1 MRIYTR
7 IKALPLILL
16 IALGII
22 TVSNFGLPFVP
33 NNSAI
38 AQQEANSL
46 QDGLLS
52 LQNATGAPTLL
63 NSTDP
68 LILTP
73 EEQYTGPPRE
83 VTEPGVPN
91 ATLLQMDKLKAQ
103 NNTELLAEE
112 LEKAKENFT
121 SDQPLT
127 PQSLQSTIP
136 EVPIDSLFPPEND
149 TTTTTGAT
157 TTMNSTTPAAVIGN
171 ITSVIGS
178 TVQNYAS
185 FKGLD
190 SEVSGRWRPSDAALA
205 VGPTHV
211 IEMVNLQGAIFSRQ
225 GDVIDIFSVRDF
237 FEIENNH
244 RTADP
249 KVLFDNGSNKWF
261 ASLMD
266 LSSNSVHLAVSSSED
281 ALERWSVYKFPFSNC
296 PDQPIIGVSSD
307 KLAISVN
314 TFTNNCQ
321 RPNSYSGV
329 QYTIVNKTDLVEGNP
344 LPSFVQSI
352 PNTRVFS
359 LHPLDHQEPL
369 SESTI
374 HMVSVG
380 SSSSSSVLLLSL
392 DGTVQNLQSDIS
404 FLPIRLTR
412 APPDAQQNSTL
423 RMVETNDARVLDAEG
438 YNRRIWIT
446 FNDSCIPPNDASIRA
461 CIRLIELDAIN
472 KQVLQD
478 FNIGRTNS
486 YLFFP
491 SLSVSG
497 NGSVVGIIYQSSN
510 KTTYPSLWF
519 SVHDKANGPH
529 TVQQPIPL
537 QIGPSPVGTDRKGDY
552 QTAIADP
559 YYRGHV
565 WVVGEYHPLP
575 SLPPPNWDT
584 VIAVFRTG
592 T

>member
-1 MRIYTR
+1 MTINANV
-7 IKALPLILL
+7 KALPLILL
-16 IALGII
+16 MALAFVTLPNYGLTFIR
-22 TVSNFGLPFVP
+22 SNT
-33 NNSAI
+33 AI
-38 AQQEANSL
+38 AQQEDTGSL
-46 QDGLLS
+46 ESGLLS
-52 LQNATGAPTLL
+52 LQNVTGTPTLL

-68 LILTP
+68 LVLSP

-91 ATLLQMDKLKAQ
+91 ATLLQKDKLRAQ

-112 LEKAKENFT
+112 LEKSKENFT

-127 PQSLQSTIP
+127 PQSSQSTIP
-136 EVPIDSLFPPEND
+136 KVPIDSLFLPGND
-149 TTTTTGAT
+149 TTTGTTTAT
-157 TTMNSTTPAAVIGN
+157 TTTAVIGN
-171 ITSVIGS
+171 ITSEIPS
-178 TVQNYAS
+178 AVQNYAS

-190 SEVSGRWRPSDAALA
+190 SEVAGRWRPSDSALA

-211 IEMVNLQGAIFSRQ
+211 VEMVNLQGAIFNRQ
-225 GDVIDIFSVRDF
+225 GDVISIFSVRNF
-237 FEIENNH
+237 FEIEPDH
-244 RTADP
+244 SIADP
-249 KVLFDNGSNKWF
+249 KVLFDNGSNRWF

-266 LSSNSVHLAVSSSED
+266 LTSDSVHLAVSSSED
-281 ALERWSVYKFPFSNC
+281 ALERWFVYNFPFSNC
-296 PDQPIIGVSSD
+296 ADQPIIGVSSD

-314 TFTNNCQ
+314 TFTNHCQ

-329 QYTIVNKTDLVEGNP
+329 QYTIVNKTDLVQHNP
-344 LPSFVQSI
+344 SPSFVQSS
-352 PNTRVFS
+352 PNTEVFS
-359 LHPLDHQEPL
+359 LHPLDHQEPF

-374 HMVSVG
+374 YMVSVG
-380 SSSSSSVLLLSL
+380 SSTSSSVLLLSL

-423 RMVETNDARVLDAEG
+423 RLVETNDARVLDAEA
-438 YNRRIWIT
+438 YNGRIWIT

-478 FNIGRTNS
+478 FNIGRTSS

-491 SLSVSG
+491 SISVSD
-497 NGSVVGIIYQSSN
+497 NGSSVGIIYQSSN

-519 SVHDKANGPH
+519 SVHNKANGAH
-529 TVQQPIPL
+529 TIEQPIPL
-537 QIGPSPVGTDRKGDY
+537 QIGPSPVGTDRKVDY

-559 YYRGHV
+559 YYRGHI
-565 WVVGEYHPLP
+565 WVVGEYHPLT